1 MVHYM
6 MEEIKYLT
14 YDQLL
19 ERARGTAKHWIPK
32 LCEAL
37 RRENSEMSNDDIR
50 ERVTHDCLPI
60 WQKSTIRDA
69 LPNDYKHAQK
79 AQAGKKG
86 RQKQLEQAGGTLM
99 VTEEAEVPSRMRAEN
114 GPNSPAGKKLQTFN
128 KPGPEE
134 IVSQPQCQSNI
145 TNQEHQGPNEGKAA
159 IQERENIEGAPHQNS
174 EEVGLIKAGIR
185 RGLNKFNR
193 RGWASFVRSK
203 GTGIRRTIER
213 DKKGSVKVFF
223 LHEKEGILIPVI
235 FSFDFRKM
243 TASLILDEK

>member
-1 MVHYM
+1 MS
-6 MEEIKYLT
+6 ETEYLE

-19 ERARGTAKHWIPK
+19 ERARGTAKYWIPK

-69 LPNDYKHAQK
+69 LPDEYKHAEK

-86 RQKQLEQAGGTLM
+86 RQRQLDQASGTVM
-99 VTEEAEVPSRMRAEN
+99 ITEEAGVPVRMRAEN

-128 KPGPEE
+128 KPGPEV

-145 TNQEHQGPNEGKAA
+145 TNQEHQGASEGKAD
-159 IQERENIEGAPHQNS
+159 IQGPENIETPHLNS
-174 EEVGLIKAGIR
+174 EGVGLIKAGSGR
-185 RGLNKFNR
+185 RLNRFNR
-193 RGWASFVRSK
+193 RGWAAFVRSN
-203 GTGIRRTIER
+203 GIAIRRTIES
-213 DKKGSVKVFF
+213 DKKGSVKLFL
-223 LHEKEGILIPVI
+223 LHEKDRVLVPVI
-235 FSFDFRKM
+235 FTVDFSKN
-243 TASLILDEK
+243 TTSLILDEK